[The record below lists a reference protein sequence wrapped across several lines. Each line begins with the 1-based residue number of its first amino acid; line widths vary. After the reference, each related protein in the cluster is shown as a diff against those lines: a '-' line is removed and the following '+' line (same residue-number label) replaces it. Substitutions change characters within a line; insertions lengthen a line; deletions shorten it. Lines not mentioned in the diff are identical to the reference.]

1 MTIRRVIVIGDKTTH
16 GGIVL
21 QGSHSMFA
29 DGKNVA
35 VEGSLVACPQC
46 NGNFP
51 IIEGS
56 PFMHSNGKRVALEGM
71 RTACGAELI
80 ASQNKMKIDDGF
92 SSDCYIPTSFTPV
105 PTSTSNFG
113 RKDALKDNSIEDGNQ
128 LQYTHYFILKDEQ
141 GKPLSN
147 IAYIAKSKTSEHKGK
162 LDANGKTKIISTGVN
177 PEELELFIEI
187 NSNNKK
193 RERYIT
199 KAVSDVKDKDSF
211 TEYTVSEEKAEII
224 FIGGAGDQESYYGAG
239 PTRLIRYAERV
250 LYEECGNFNMAH
262 LVIPHIISYSKVY
275 GENNLNELENKL
287 DKSNVIYI
295 VGHSLG
301 GWNGAHLATILA
313 NKGYTVR
320 MLVTLDPVGTGVIVG
335 TISGI
340 YWKPETHPKA
350 EKWINVRAESDS
362 FFDISDTIAN
372 LGGQW
377 NITSGPIIN
386 ETVNATHANTV
397 AIFTTKLST
406 GLSALDYIIQ
416 DLQENLSWQEESLS
430 FF

>member
-1 MTIRRVIVIGDKTTH
+1 MAIRRVIVIGDKTTH
-16 GGIVL
+16 GGTVL

-46 NGNFP
+46 KGNFP

-56 PFMHSNGKRVALEGM
+56 PLMRSNGKCVALEGM
-71 RTACGAELI
+71 KTACGAELI

-92 SSDCYIPTSFTPV
+92 SSDYYIPTSFTSV
-105 PTSTSNFG
+105 STSTSDFSGKNS
-113 RKDALKDNSIEDGNQ
+113 LKDSSIEDDNQ
-128 LQYTHYFILKDEQ
+128 IQYTHYFILKDEQ

-147 IAYIAKSKTSEHKGK
+147 ITYIAKSKTSEHKGK
-162 LDANGKTKIISTGVN
+162 LDTNGKTKIISTGVN

-187 NSNNKK
+187 TSNNKK

-199 KAVSDVKDKDSF
+199 KAVSDVKDKNSF

-224 FIGGAGDQESYYGAG
+224 FVGGAGDQESYYGAG
-239 PTRLIRYAERV
+239 PTGLINYAEIA
-250 LYEECGNFNMAH
+250 LNNECNKFDMTQ
-262 LVIPHIISYSKVY
+262 LIIPHIISYSKVY

-301 GWNGAHLATILA
+301 GWNGAHLATILT

-320 MLVTLDPVGTGVIVG
+320 MLVTLDPVGTGVVVG

-340 YWKPETHPKA
+340 YWKPETNPKA
-350 EKWINVRAESDS
+350 EKWINVRAESDK
-362 FFDISDTIAN
+362 FFDMSDVIAN

-377 NITSGPIIN
+377 NITSGPTIN
-386 ETVNATHANTV
+386 GTVNTTHANTV

-406 GLSALDYIIQ
+406 GLSALDYVIK
-416 DLQENLSWQEESLS
+416 DLQENLSWQEESLPL
-430 FF
+430 F